1 MSIESPYTTRPEAA
15 SNEGDKSLRPDR
27 LQEALPGPA
36 DDRSKS
42 NPSLPTSLPE
52 AFGNFA
58 ITNSASCKAD
68 DKPTIT
74 LFNEAK
80 GTSVD
85 KRWCNGN
92 EEYDHADGTVVTFKP
107 DNKGGEIDVHTS
119 PNGSKSTD
127 HARPDGKG
135 GAIVESKNEGNSAED
150 YTAHYSKD
158 GSMTVDWQNGRHLE
172 RYTDEKGVVH
182 TTMTGKEAR
191 DNFKAT
197 QSADLKETSVQY
209 ADGSSFIEKADGKV
223 EAKGRYGGLGIMDA
237 ISRSASEFNLTTQWE
252 LLNAF
257 WMTQSKIASD
267 VMGGMPK

>member
-1 MSIESPYTTRPEAA
+1 MPIETQIATRSETVRDAGDGSIQ
-15 SNEGDKSLRPDR
+15 PDR
-27 LQEALPGPA
+27 LREALPGPA
-36 DDRSKS
+36 DDHSKTKS
-42 NPSLPTSLPE
+42 SLPASLPE

-107 DNKGGEIDVHTS
+107 DNKGGETEVHTR
-119 PNGSKSTD
+119 PDGSQSTG

-135 GAIVESKNEGNSAED
+135 GAIVENKNDADPGDS
-150 YTAHYSKD
+150 YTAHYNKD
-158 GSMTVDWQNGRHLE
+158 TSMKVDWQNGQHLE

-182 TTMTGKEAR
+182 TTMTGKEAW
-191 DNFKAT
+191 DNFTAT

-209 ADGSSFIEKADGKV
+209 ADGSSFTEKADGKV
-223 EAKGRYGGLGIMDA
+223 EAKGRYGGLGFLDA
-237 ISRSASEFNLTTQWE
+237 ISGSASDFNLTTQYE
-252 LLNAF
+252 LINGF
-257 WMTQSKIASD
+257 WMTQSKIAND
-267 VMGGMPK
+267 VMDGMPH